1 MEPLISVIIPVYKS
15 ERYLRQCVDS
25 VLSQDF
31 KDIEVI
37 LVDDGSPDGCPSICD
52 EYALKHSNVKAVHQE
67 NGGSSAAR
75 DRGIR
80 EASGEYLIFLD
91 SDDWWQNDGEL
102 EQLVEKLKTRLFDV
116 VGFTSVSVSDLNQRR
131 NESNPGIDVSR
142 ISGRPKL
149 EALDYMRR
157 SDNLFGAA
165 WRLAIRRS
173 LVLNKNIY
181 FPEGLVAEDYD
192 WLSRMYCHLRTI
204 DYVKADLVIYRKFV
218 PGSITATVSPKNA
231 RSILKIAE
239 IWDYKLKTEAIDCRE
254 VIKAVIGRALLT
266 IFSQIGLFEPMERK
280 DIVREMKKYNAFMTA
295 VKVKRYRCIYLFYR
309 LFGAMAA
316 YRLSAFG
323 IGIRRRRL
331 YGR

>member
-1 MEPLISVIIPVYKS
+1 MEPLISVVIPVYKS

-25 VLSQDF
+25 VLSQYF

-37 LVDDGSPDGCPSICD
+37 LVDDGSPDGCPFICD
-52 EYALKHSNVKAVHQE
+52 AYACEHSNVKAIHQE
-67 NGGSSAAR
+67 NGGSSTAR
-75 DRGIR
+75 NRGIR
-80 EASGEYLIFLD
+80 EASGDYLIFLD
-91 SDDWWQNDGEL
+91 SDDWWQNGGEL
-102 EQLVEKLKTRLFDV
+102 EQLVEKLQTRLFDV
-116 VGFTSVSVSDLNQRR
+116 VGFTSVSVSQISKRGCKVNA
-131 NESNPGIDVSR
+131 GIDVSR
-142 ISGRPKL
+142 ISGQTKL

-173 LVLNKNIY
+173 LVLNKSIY

-204 DYVKADLVIYRKFV
+204 DYVKADLVVYRKFV
-218 PGSITATVSPKNA
+218 PGSVTATVSPKNA
-231 RSILKIAE
+231 HSILKIAE
-239 IWDYKLKTEAIDCRE
+239 IWDDKLKTEAIDCSL

-266 IFSQIGLFEPMERK
+266 IFSQIGLFDRRERRE
-280 DIVREMKKYNAFMTA
+280 IIREMKKYNAFMNA
-295 VKVKRYRCIYLFYR
+295 VKVKRYRFIYLIYR
-309 LFGAMAA
+309 IFGASVA